1 MTIVFN
7 PAAVKDGMEGV
18 LVYKCDSCGAEKS
31 YLSDSWSEIEL
42 VTLDKAS
49 GELLHHCL
57 ACRSDK
63 REWPRAE

>member
-18 LVYKCDSCGAEKS
+18 LLYKCDVCGAEKS

-42 VTLDKAS
+42 VTMDSAT
-49 GELLHHCL
+49 GRLLHHCL
-57 ACRSDK
+57 QCRSNK
-63 REWPRAE
+63 QEWPHAE

>member
-1 MTIVFN
+1 VSVIFN

-42 VTLDKAS
+42 VIWTWPA
-49 GELLHHCL
+49 ELLHHCL
-57 ACRSDK
+57 ECRSDK